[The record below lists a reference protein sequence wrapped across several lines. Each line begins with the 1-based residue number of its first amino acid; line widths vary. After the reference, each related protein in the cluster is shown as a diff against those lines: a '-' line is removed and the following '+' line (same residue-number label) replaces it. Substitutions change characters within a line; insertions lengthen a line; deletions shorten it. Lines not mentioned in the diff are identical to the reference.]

1 MLKENQLQKLID
13 KGLTYVLVSKEEDGY
28 SVNVLTTEGWETQLA
43 ESLHELGNIINIY
56 QYRPDAIVEY
66 ADNVELD

>member
-13 KGLTYVLVSKEEDGY
+13 KGLTYVLVSKDEDGY
-28 SVNVLTTEGWETQLA
+28 SLNILTIDGWRVETEVTFDGMSARLNEYA
-43 ESLHELGNIINIY
+43 
-56 QYRPDAIVEY
+56 YRPDAIVEY